1 MPRASKP
8 KPTIRANILDAGVK
22 TKSGRVYP
30 LELVEKMAADIN
42 EHPITIEEVSPLER
56 KVKKIPICYSW
67 PEHAMAV
74 SQNAEVEDG
83 KLFADFAIK
92 GNKYGKMLKTVLD
105 ANTPERVAFKP
116 VVIGDDAPDGTMT
129 AAKISY
135 VTFEVKPDGPT

>member
-8 KPTIRANILDAGVK
+8 KPTFRVNILDAGVM
-22 TKSGRVYP
+22 TKGGRVYP
-30 LELVEKMAADIN
+30 PELVAKLAADIN
-42 EHPITIEEVSPLER
+42 EHPVTVEEVSPLER
-56 KVKKIPICYSW
+56 KVKKVPICYSW

-83 KLFADFAIK
+83 KLFVNFAIK
-92 GNKYGKMLKTVLD
+92 GNKYGKLLKTVLD
-105 ANTPERVAFKP
+105 ANSPGRVAFKP

-129 AAKISY
+129 SAKISY